1 MDIFLTFL
9 IITYKRPEKVARL
22 LSTFLDDRWQQEVD
36 FKFEIVIAD
45 DHSEDNTGILILPII
60 EVLKSKGWF
69 VRYVYRDTNL
79 RGDLNL
85 YYGYTRDSMGKYVWF
100 LCDDDMINV
109 DEAISYLKVV
119 YQTNPLISIC
129 GFTQGSDNEISNNF
143 GGEARLITDFTEAVD
158 CLIKFPK
165 TTAYLMRRTHG
176 IDLDLIFPRWDNTL
190 ASWIGYCIYILSK
203 KEEESLLIYPFIVAT
218 ADDDYSHLSYS
229 FRVFR
234 NFYIVTKD
242 SIDLSGKDFETIRP
256 NLKNLKGEDEI
267 ILNLT
272 GLLAHYSRNN
282 PVRYTRD
289 VYKKEL
295 NFLKKNWHLIFLSKY
310 RIGKISKFIYTQVQ
324 KKLIAVFAKSV

>member
-1 MDIFLTFL
+1 MEIFLTFL
-9 IITYKRPEKVARL
+9 IITYRRPEKVARL
-22 LSTFLDDRWQQEVD
+22 LNSFLDDRWQQVVD
-36 FKFEIVIAD
+36 LKFEIVIAD
-45 DHSEDNTGILILPII
+45 DHSEDKTGSLIQPII
-60 EVLKSKGWF
+60 QALQSKGWS
-69 VRYVYRDTNL
+69 VRYVYRNTNL
-79 RGDLNL
+79 RGDRNL
-85 YYGYTRDSMGKYVWF
+85 YYGYTRDSKGKFVWF
-100 LCDDDMINV
+100 LCDDDVINIE
-109 DEAISYLKVV
+109 EAISYLKVV

-129 GFTQGSDNEISNNF
+129 GFTQGANNEISNDF

-190 ASWIGYCIYILSK
+190 ASWIGYSIYILCNK
-203 KEEESLLIYPFIVAT
+203 KEGSLLIYPSIVAT
-218 ADDDYSHLSYS
+218 ADDDYSHLNYS

-242 SIDLSGKDFETIRP
+242 SIELSGKHFEEIRP
-256 NLKNLKGEDEI
+256 NLKYLKGEDEI

-282 PVRYTRD
+282 PIRYTRD

-295 NFLKKNWHLIFLSKY
+295 KFIKKNWYLIFFSKY
-310 RIGKISKFIYTQVQ
+310 RIVKILKYIFTQVQ
-324 KKLIAVFAKSV
+324 NKFLAVFAKIV